1 MMEHIAGKVRL
12 DGLLIIAIFS
22 LLGLGL
28 VMVGS
33 ASMVVAQSNYA
44 APFHF
49 LVRQAIYVVLGCG
62 AMLFMVCL
70 KTELWRA
77 LALPLLF
84 LGVSLL
90 IIVLLPGVGKE
101 VNGST
106 RWLHL
111 GPISLQVS
119 ELIKFCMIVYAAD
132 YLVRHEK
139 SVQETL
145 VGFLKP
151 LALIGVIAIFLLLQP
166 DFGALVVLA
175 ATVFVMLFMA
185 KVPLRRFVVVFVIAG
200 VGFALVMVAAP
211 YRLARL
217 SSFLNPWADQFN
229 TGYQL
234 TQSLIAFGRGGW
246 LGVGLGDSVQKLF
259 YLPEAHTDF
268 LVAIVGEEL
277 GFVGVMVVVAL
288 FALLVFRGL
297 LIARQAEYLG
307 KKFEAYLAY
316 GISFWVGL
324 QAIINLGVNTGLLPT
339 KGLTLPLMS
348 FGGSSLV
355 INCLALGLLLR
366 VDIQNKYEQ
375 EQQKKG
381 GVGRESR

>member
-1 MMEHIAGKVRL
+1 MTGRTLVGLRL
-12 DGLLIIAIFS
+12 DGLLIIAILS

-33 ASMVVAQSNYA
+33 ASMVVAQSNYD

-49 LVRQAIYVVLGCG
+49 LIRQGIYVALGCG
-62 AMLFMVCL
+62 VMLFMVCL
-70 KTELWRA
+70 NTELWRK

-84 LGVSLL
+84 LGIGLL
-90 IIVLLPGVGKE
+90 VIVLLPGVGRE

-119 ELIKFCMIVYAAD
+119 ELIKFCMIVYVAD
-132 YLVRHEK
+132 YLVRHEQA
-139 SVQETL
+139 VQETL

-151 LALIGVIAIFLLLQP
+151 LALIGVIAVFLLLQP

-185 KVPLRRFVVVFVIAG
+185 KVPLRRFVVIFVIVAI
-200 VGFALVMVAAP
+200 GFSLVMVAAP

-217 SSFLNPWADQFN
+217 TSFLNPWADQFN

-246 LGVGLGDSVQKLF
+246 FGVGLGDSVQKLF

-268 LVAIVGEEL
+268 LVAIIGEEL
-277 GFVGVMVVVAL
+277 GFIGVMVVVGL

-297 LIARQAEYLG
+297 LIARQAEYLQQ
-307 KKFEAYLAY
+307 KFDAYLAY
-316 GISFWVGL
+316 GVSFWVGL

-366 VDIQNKYEQ
+366 IDIQNKLQ
-375 EQQKKG
+375 LQQRG
-381 GVGRESR
+381 GVHGSK